1 MLAPRETTATNGV
14 ADTVTSS
21 EACLSGICDRHGPA
35 CGIAEPPQALAG
47 GTDGRR
53 RPSSRRYSGKAVAR
67 FA

>member
-14 ADTVTSS
+14 ADTVTS

-35 CGIAEPPQALAG
+35 GGIAEPPHALAG